1 MRQRITALR
10 QFVRGEYSHFL
21 FITAV
26 AFGVIVVLAY
36 IAGYFLPEQCELVV
50 EFFSAAVSDSGLVDE
65 AGHFSAVGLFFNNF
79 RAMLLSAVYGFIP
92 FVYFPAFSLGVNG
105 VLLGM
110 LGAYYTHHHISLL
123 VYLAGILP
131 HGIFELPALVVSL
144 ACGLYLCRSVTEYV
158 RKNERGVMRPLITNM
173 AWLFLLVLV
182 PLLAAAAVV
191 ESYITPIVLNAMM

>member
-10 QFVRGEYSHFL
+10 AFWQGEYSHFL

-50 EFFSAAVSDSGLVDE
+50 GFFSAAVSDSGLVDE

-110 LGAYYTHHHISLL
+110 MAAYYTHHNISLL

-144 ACGLYLCRSVTEYV
+144 ACGLYLCKSVTEYV
-158 RKNERGVMRPLITNM
+158 RKNEKGVMRPLITNM

>member
-10 QFVRGEYSHFL
+10 QFVQGEYSHFL

-36 IAGYFLPEQCELVV
+36 IAGCFLPEQCELMV
-50 EFFSAAVSDSGLVDE
+50 EFFSAAVSDSGLMDE
-65 AGHFSAVGLFFNNF
+65 AGQFSAVGLFSNNF
-79 RAMLLSAVYGFIP
+79 RAMLLGAMYGFIP

-110 LGAYYTHHHISLL
+110 LGAYYTHHNISLL

-144 ACGLYLCRSVTEYV
+144 ACGLYLCKSVTQYV
-158 RKNERGVMRPLITNM
+158 RKNEKGIMRPLITNM

-191 ESYITPIVLNAMM
+191 EAYITPIVLNAIM